1 MRKFRNCILG
11 IAALG
16 IFGATYANAFK
27 QNGYTIP
34 KEKLNQTPPVA
45 FEERTPPQWKGGK
58 TDVISLFS
66 AAAFG
71 SIPMPKSASPTMTTT
86 RNDSDS

>member
-1 MRKFRNCILG
+1 MLG

-16 IFGATYANAFK
+16 IFGATYANAFE
-27 QNGYTIP
+27 QNGYKIP

-58 TDVISLFS
+58 TDVISLFERGGLRIDPN
-66 AAAFG
+66 AQI
-71 SIPMPKSASPTMTTT
+71 SIADDDDDEK
-86 RNDSDS
+86 DSDN